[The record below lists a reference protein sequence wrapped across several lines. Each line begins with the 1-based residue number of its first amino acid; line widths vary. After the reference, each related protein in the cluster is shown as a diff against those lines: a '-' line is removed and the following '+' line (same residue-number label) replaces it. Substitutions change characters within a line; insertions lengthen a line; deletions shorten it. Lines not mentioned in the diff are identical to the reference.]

1 MIGAIESSWQE
12 ILSAATLGTE
22 RANIAIH
29 PAPGQLGEL
38 LDQMDAS
45 NPERYLLGVSAAITL
60 YRKAGQ
66 IPSMNKTPPL
76 PACEPDE
83 LPRCNPMAAIRL
95 ATILSGQYGNIL
107 PEWLR
112 LAEKNG
118 KRVPEELLP
127 GLLEWGTAN
136 PDHIELILPV
146 IGRRGNW
153 LASLNPAWAVINTA
167 RLAVSAQNDQLEEVW
182 QTGDR
187 KSRRVL
193 LRLLRGKSATSG
205 RDLVA
210 STWGEESAED
220 RAAFLETFETN
231 LSMEDEPFL
240 EAALDDRSKEV
251 RQTAA
256 RLLACLPQSRL
267 VERITRRIQPLLRL
281 ETGRWPLRR
290 ARIEIILPEECD
302 TELSRN
308 GIEAK
313 PPRIETIGG
322 KAWWLLQMLRMIP
335 PSVWSQTWNKSA
347 DEILEMAAE
356 GDWRELLH
364 EGWVTATMRHRQAEW
379 AESLL
384 RRYPQRTL
392 LLEVIEPNKREP
404 FIQAFIQS
412 QPRDGMAMAIG
423 YRHPWSQALTRLV
436 LSNLRRF
443 YLTDQGTPF
452 YSQLRQVFL
461 EIGQHMHPESL
472 HDAERILKGKEDD
485 NSAWEQA
492 VQSLLSLLEFR
503 HQMIEELIS

>member
-66 IPSMNKTPPL
+66 IPFINKTLPP

-83 LPRCNPMAAIRL
+83 LPHCSPAAASRL
-95 ATILSGQYGNIL
+95 ATILLGQYGNIL
-107 PEWLR
+107 PEWLM

-136 PDHIELILPV
+136 PDHVELLLPV
-146 IGRRGNW
+146 IGHRGNW
-153 LASLNPAWAVINTA
+153 LASLNPTWAMSNTA
-167 RLAVSAQNDQLEEVW
+167 SLAMNAQNDQLEEVW
-182 QTGDR
+182 QTGESR
-187 KSRRVL
+187 SRRVL
-193 LRLLRGKSATSG
+193 LRLLRGKSASTG
-205 RDLVA
+205 RNLVA

-220 RAAFLETFETN
+220 RAAFLAAFEAN

-240 EAALDDRSKEV
+240 EEALDDRSKEV

-256 RLLACLPQSRL
+256 RLLACLPQSRM
-267 VERITRRIQPLLRL
+267 VERITRRLQPLLML
-281 ETGRWPLRR
+281 EAGRWPLRR
-290 ARIEIILPEECD
+290 SRIQIILPEECD
-302 TELSRN
+302 AELSRN

-322 KAWWLLQMLRMIP
+322 KAWWLLQMLRMVP
-335 PSVWSQTWNKSA
+335 PSFWSQTWNKSA
-347 DEILEMAAE
+347 DELLEIAAD

-384 RRYPQRTL
+384 RRYPNRTL
-392 LLEVIEPNKREP
+392 LLNVLEPDKRETL
-404 FIQAFIQS
+404 IQGLIQS
-412 QPRDGMAMAIG
+412 QPKDGMAMAIG

-436 LSNLRRF
+436 LSYFRRY

-472 HDAERILKGKEDD
+472 PDAERILKGKEDD

-503 HQMIEELIS
+503 HQMIEELTA